1 MESDTIPV
9 LPEIVS
15 KVEPSFDI
23 FDPSNVHT
31 YTDLWTKCH
40 KCLRFLPQL
49 QGSLSVTKSKDNVDK
64 YSIVN
69 TQGIVND
76 DLTKKQ
82 VATLMLLARYK
93 NLVERLMKKNID
105 QVHEFFNELEN
116 YREYNARQLLILCST
131 EDELTLEVERL
142 TTEKLEELDKIIYYM
157 NRDSK
162 LDSYEKIWIVNALL
176 ISMARWE
183 IETFKTDLYKEDY
196 ISRLVGE
203 DVSELPSHLRI
214 LSRVIEKD
222 KDKVLEMYPKSVLMN
237 YSHFYPTHLYHT
249 GREPLN
255 VRNTVKKSE

>member
-1 MESDTIPV
+1 
-9 LPEIVS
+9 
-15 KVEPSFDI
+15 
-23 FDPSNVHT
+23 
-31 YTDLWTKCH
+31 
-40 KCLRFLPQL
+40 
-49 QGSLSVTKSKDNVDK
+49 LS
-64 YSIVN
+64 
-69 TQGIVND
+69 
-76 DLTKKQ
+76 
-82 VATLMLLARYK
+82 
-93 NLVERLMKKNID
+93 
-105 QVHEFFNELEN
+105 
-116 YREYNARQLLILCST
+116 
-131 EDELTLEVERL
+131 
-142 TTEKLEELDKIIYYM
+142 TEKLEELDKIIYYM

-183 IETFKTDLYKEDY
+183 IDTFKTDLYKEDY

-255 VRNTVKKSE
+255 VRNTVKKTE